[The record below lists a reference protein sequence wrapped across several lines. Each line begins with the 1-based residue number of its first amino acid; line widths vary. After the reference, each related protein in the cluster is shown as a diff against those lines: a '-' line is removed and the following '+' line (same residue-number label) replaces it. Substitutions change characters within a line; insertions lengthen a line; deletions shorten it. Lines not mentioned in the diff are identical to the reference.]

1 MISIRDAVS
10 DTCSLHSICILQA
23 IASHCC
29 GPLLIMLAADMI
41 QSAPHAGADN
51 GGGAPGRGGQAARVH
66 PGEHMLMVSQFA
78 WTPTAGQACCC
89 TC

>member
-10 DTCSLHSICILQA
+10 DTCWLHSICILQA

-41 QSAPHAGADN
+41 HSANPPLAGADN

-66 PGEHMLMVSQFA
+66 PGERVLMVSQLA
-78 WTPTAGQACCC
+78 
-89 TC
+89 